1 MEESR
6 GERGTAGGDL
16 ENLRAA
22 SLSPHMRFPRLFPI
36 MFLRQEHSRFLQEHS
51 RFLKVGMLGQVH
63 LLMIFCLLL
72 GTALIYYVWRAKKE
86 ESA

>member
-1 MEESR
+1 MLVCSR
-6 GERGTAGGDL
+6 AGPFGRSIAVL
-16 ENLRAA
+16 V
-22 SLSPHMRFPRLFPI
+22 
-36 MFLRQEHSRFLQEHS
+36 QEHC

-72 GTALIYYVWRAKKE
+72 GTALIYYVWKAKKE